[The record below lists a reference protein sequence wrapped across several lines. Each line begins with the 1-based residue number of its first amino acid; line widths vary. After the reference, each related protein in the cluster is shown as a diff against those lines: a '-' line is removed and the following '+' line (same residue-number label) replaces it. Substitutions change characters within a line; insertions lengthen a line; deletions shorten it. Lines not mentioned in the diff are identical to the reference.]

1 MGIALPP
8 PGRTQGGTSGVSFLP
23 WGIRWKRGGSDQRTT
38 LFLKKSV
45 EYKMKILGKI
55 DIKYT
60 K

>member
-8 PGRTQGGTSGVSFLP
+8 RKDSGGYFGRILP
-23 WGIRWKRGGSDQRTT
+23 SLGYSLEKGGSDQRTT

-45 EYKMKILGKI
+45 DYKMKILGKI

>member
-1 MGIALPP
+1 MPPRGPSWGYLFVRIQPP
-8 PGRTQGGTSGVSFLP
+8 PWCFYVG
-23 WGIRWKRGGSDQRTT
+23 KGGSDQRTT

>member
-1 MGIALPP
+1 MPP
-8 PGRTQGGTSGVSFLP
+8 RGPSWGYLFVRIQPP
-23 WGIRWKRGGSDQRTT
+23 WCFYVGKGGSDQRTT